1 MTKKKERAPRPQK
14 KPRKADD
21 RQAVILSLLRE
32 FPDNKF
38 SVKHLASASG
48 GNTREGRRET
58 LAILQRLLD
67 EGVAEVCTREK
78 YRLSKRMRP
87 HYEGTV
93 DMTATGSMYVKV
105 EGMEEDIFVHQ
116 RNSMNAL
123 DGDRV
128 EVTVV
133 HKTRSGAP
141 EGEIIAIVERSKRG
155 YVGTAEADSH
165 AIFVRADSRRI
176 AADIYLPRKL
186 YPDVKSGDKLLVR
199 IKEWPAGSK
208 CPTGELVDNLGP
220 AGEND
225 TEMHAILAEY
235 DLPYRFESEVEEA
248 AAAIPG
254 EMTERDYAE
263 RRDFRPTTT
272 FTIDPADAKD
282 FDDAL
287 SVKKLR
293 EGVWEVGVH
302 IADVTR
308 YVTPRSVVDCEAQER
323 GTSVYLVDRTVPM
336 LPERLCNEL
345 CSLRPHEEKCCFS
358 AVFTLN
364 ENLEILEE
372 WFGRTLICSDHRF
385 TYEEAQAVIESGRGP
400 LAEELLTLHRLA
412 QGMRAARF
420 KHGAVAFDREEM
432 KFRLDGKGKPVGVY
446 FKVQK
451 EANQLVEEFMLLAN
465 RRVAEFCAHRL
476 QNGRKVPRT
485 MVFRVHDAPNEE
497 KLERFRT
504 FILRFGHIFKATKGR
519 AIAKEMNKLLKKVK
533 GSAEENAVSTMAVRS
548 MAKAFYTTDNI
559 GHYGLA
565 FPCYTHF
572 TSPIRRY
579 PDMMVHRLL
588 ARYLEGGKSADRT
601 AVEKLCEH
609 ASEREIVAA
618 EAERASIKYKA
629 VEFMADKLGK
639 VFEGHVSGLTEWGLY
654 VELDDT
660 HIEGL
665 VHLRDI
671 EGDFYQFDESRYE
684 IYGHATG
691 RRFTLGDRLTV
702 KVKQTDLKRRTLDF
716 ALVEENRRRR

>member
-14 KPRKADD
+14 KPRKADN
-21 RQAVILSLLRE
+21 RQAVILELLRE

-48 GNTREGRRET
+48 GNTRDGRRET
-58 LAILQRLLD
+58 LAILEQLME
-67 EGVAEVCTREK
+67 EGVAEACARSK
-78 YRLSKRMRP
+78 FRLSKRQRP
-87 HYEGTV
+87 HFEGIV
-93 DMTATGSMYVKV
+93 DMTSTGSMYVKV
-105 EGMEEDIFVHQ
+105 EGREEDIFVHQ

-128 EVTVV
+128 AVAITG
-133 HKTRSGAP
+133 KARGGAP
-141 EGEIIAIVERSKRG
+141 EGEIVDIIERSKRG

-176 AADIYLPRKL
+176 SADIYLPRKL
-186 YPDVKSGDKLLVR
+186 YPEVKQGDKLLVR
-199 IKEWPAGSK
+199 IKEWTEGSK
-208 CPTGELVDNLGP
+208 CPTGELIDNLGP

-235 DLPYRFESEVEEA
+235 DLPYSFEKEVEEA

-263 RRDFRPTTT
+263 RRDFRQTTT

-287 SVKKLR
+287 SVRKLR
-293 EGVWEVGVH
+293 DGVWEVGIH

-308 YVTPRSVVDCEAQER
+308 YVTPHSVVDCEAQER

-364 ENLEILEE
+364 ENLEILDE
-372 WFGRTLICSDHRF
+372 WFGRTLIYSDHRF
-385 TYEEAQAVIESGRGP
+385 TYEEAQEVIESGRGP
-400 LAEELLTLHRLA
+400 LCEELLTLHRLA
-412 QGMRAARF
+412 QGMRADRF

-432 KFRLDGKGKPVGVY
+432 KFRLDEKGRPVGVY

-476 QNGRKVPRT
+476 HNGRKVPRT

-504 FILRFGHIFKATKGR
+504 FVLRFGHIFKASKGR
-519 AIAKEMNKLLKKVK
+519 AIAKEMNRLLKKVK

-565 FPCYTHF
+565 FPYYTHF

-601 AVEKLCEH
+601 TVEKLCEH

-629 VEFMADKLGK
+629 VEFMADKVGK

-660 HIEGL
+660 HIEGM
-665 VHLRDI
+665 VHLRDLD
-671 EGDFYQFDESRYE
+671 GDFYQFDESRYE
-684 IYGHATG
+684 ICGQATG
-691 RRFTLGDRLTV
+691 RRFTLGDKLSV
-702 KVKQTDLKRRTLDF
+702 KVKQTDLRRRTLDF
-716 ALVEENRRRR
+716 AMVEERRRRR

>member
-1 MTKKKERAPRPQK
+1 MTKKKERAPRPRK

-21 RQAVILSLLRE
+21 RQSVIIGLLRE

-38 SVKHLASASG
+38 SIKHLASASG

-58 LAILQRLLD
+58 MEILQRLLD
-67 EGVAEVCTREK
+67 EGVAERCTREK
-78 YRLSKRMRP
+78 YRLSGRMRP
-87 HYEGTV
+87 HEEGRV
-93 DMTATGSMYVKV
+93 EMLASGSMYVKTD
-105 EGMEEDIFVHQ
+105 GEEPDIFVHQ

-128 EVTVV
+128 EAIVSHTA
-133 HKTRSGAP
+133 KNGTR
-141 EGEIIAIVERSKRG
+141 EGEIVAILERSKRG
-155 YVGTAEADSH
+155 YVGTAEADAHS
-165 AIFVRADSRRI
+165 IFVKIDSRRI
-176 AADIYLPRKL
+176 ATDVFLPRKL
-186 YPDVKSGDKLLVR
+186 YPDVSTGDKLHVR
-199 IKEWPAGSK
+199 IKEWPEGAK
-208 CPTGELVDNLGP
+208 NPLGELIENLGP
-220 AGEND
+220 SGEND

-235 DLPYRFESEVEEA
+235 DLPYRFEKEVEEA
-248 AAAIPG
+248 AAAIPAAI
-254 EMTERDYAE
+254 TERDYAE
-263 RRDFRPTTT
+263 RRDFRPVTT

-287 SVKKLR
+287 SIRKLR
-293 EGVWEVGVH
+293 DGVWEVGIH
-302 IADVTR
+302 IADVTH

-345 CSLRPHEEKCCFS
+345 CSLRPREEKCCFS

-364 ENLEILEE
+364 EKGERLEE
-372 WFGRTLICSDHRF
+372 WFGRTVIYSDHRF
-385 TYEEAQAVIESGRGP
+385 TYEEAQQTIETGQGP
-400 LAEELLTLHRLA
+400 FAEELATLNGIARNL
-412 QGMRAARF
+412 RADRF

-432 KFRLDGKGKPVGVY
+432 KFRLDEQGKPIGVY

-465 RRVAEFCAHRL
+465 RRVAEYCAHRI

-497 KLERFRT
+497 KLDRFRT
-504 FILRFGHIFKATKGR
+504 FILRFGHVFKATKGR
-519 AIAKEMNKLLKKVK
+519 AVAKEINKLLKKVK
-533 GSAEENAVSTMAVRS
+533 GSAEENAVATMAVRS

-588 ARYLEGGKSADRT
+588 ARYLEGGKSADRNT
-601 AVEKLCEH
+601 YETLCEH
-609 ASEREIVAA
+609 ASDREIVAA

-629 VEFMADKLGK
+629 VEFMSDKIGRE
-639 VFEGHVSGLTEWGLY
+639 FEGHVSGLTEWGLY
-654 VELDDT
+654 VELEET
-660 HIEGL
+660 HIEGM
-665 VHLRDI
+665 VFLRDI
-671 EGDFYQFDESRYE
+671 EGDFFQFDEGRYE

-702 KVKQTDLKRRTLDF
+702 RVKSADLRKRTLDF
-716 ALVEENRRRR
+716 TLVENNRRR